1 MNTDNAVSSSG
12 ARVRSAAQAGL
23 LSVAMLLSAGMLFVV
38 QPAFAQAHDETPRQ
52 FTFSWPF
59 VSDGEMA
66 PRGGT
71 SRGAAV
77 QLASGPS
84 SQWQALRESGI
95 PAFERDRRAILAMAG
110 DYRASFDFI
119 ETVGFAAGFEP
130 ARPYQSWGTERIYV
144 VEDSPRRI
152 VLQHVMAMFVAG
164 EDGAIHGPY
173 VQKHW
178 RQHWDYEPESL
189 HVYAGGDRWEKIVP
203 AASAGAW
210 AQTVFQVDDSP
221 RYAAVGRWEHNG
233 SFSAWLSSETLR
245 PLPRRESSVRSD
257 YSVLL
262 GTNRHTILPG
272 GWVQEEE
279 NLKTVLEPDGGRHSS
294 APYVARELGVNR
306 YELIEDFDFSGAD
319 AYWQATAEFWA
330 DVRVAWQRVFDEH
343 DEFILREEIDGVA
356 LWQVMFDY
364 AATLEAGAEYDAA
377 ASRRFVAE
385 TLQRYVR

>member
-1 MNTDNAVSSSG
+1 MKTDTEFFTG
-12 ARVRSAAQAGL
+12 ARRICGTLRRYAGCGVLLVAAQSG
-23 LSVAMLLSAGMLFVV
+23 
-38 QPAFAQAHDETPRQ
+38 FAQQAQAQAQEHGRPHQ

-59 VSDGEMA
+59 EAGDQMA

-77 QLASGPS
+77 QLAPGPS
-84 SQWQALRESGI
+84 PQWQALQQPDIS
-95 PAFERDRRAILAMAG
+95 PVERDRRAILAMAG

-119 ETVGFAAGFEP
+119 ETVGFVAGFEP

-152 VLQHVMAMFVAG
+152 VLQHVMAMFVADAQG
-164 EDGAIHGPY
+164 NVRGPY

-178 RQHWDYEPESL
+178 RQQWDYEPSSL
-189 HVYAGGDRWEKIVP
+189 HVYAGSDRWKKIVP
-203 AASAGAW
+203 DAVEGRW

-221 RYAAVGRWEHNG
+221 RYAAIGEWEHNG
-233 SFSAWLSSETLR
+233 SFSAWRSSETMR
-245 PLPRRESSVRSD
+245 PLPRRESSVRTD

-279 NLKTVLEPDGGRHSS
+279 NLKTVLDSDGSPAH
-294 APYVARELGVNR
+294 AMPYVARELGVNR
-306 YELIEDFDFSGAD
+306 YELVEDFDFSGAD
-319 AYWQATAEFWA
+319 AYWEATAEFWA
-330 DVRVAWQRVFDEH
+330 DVRRAWQRVFDDQ
-343 DEFILREEIDGVA
+343 DEFVMREEVAGVA

-364 AATLEAGAEYDAA
+364 AAGLESGADYDAQ
-377 ASRRFVAE
+377 ASRRFVDE
-385 TLQRYVR
+385 TLERYVR